1 MKLPRKKNPKQAGI
15 AIDTSDKTGFK
26 TKLAKK
32 DKKGQWVLIKVTIHQ
47 EDILNIKHLSTIY
60 KAPNFMKQT
69 TKGIKTA

>member
-32 DKKGQWVLIKVTIHQ
+32 DKEGQWVLIKVTF
-47 EDILNIKHLSTIY
+47 IKRYT
-60 KAPNFMKQT
+60 
-69 TKGIKTA
+69 